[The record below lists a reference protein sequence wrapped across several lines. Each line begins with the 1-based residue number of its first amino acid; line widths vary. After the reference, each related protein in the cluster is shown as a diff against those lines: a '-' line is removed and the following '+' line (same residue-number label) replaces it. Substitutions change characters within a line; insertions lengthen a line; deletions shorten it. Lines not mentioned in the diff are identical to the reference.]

1 MRLKDIATLC
11 GVSISTVSKVI
22 NGKADDISQEVKDKV
37 LDTIKKYNYTPYNLT
52 PKATMKSFTVC
63 FLSKD
68 VYYSFLII
76 NGLIEQLG
84 KSGYSLMV
92 FNSQNDLNIEKENIL
107 KIASKN
113 IDGFIWEPVSSESEK
128 NYDLVKQLNCQ
139 KFCVNIPIN
148 NIATLCQNFYEMGYL
163 ATKYLIE
170 KSHRHICC
178 ISKAESLRAKQFETG
193 FKKALFDY
201 SIPFNENMLSPSDD
215 FNIENKIVGKFTGVI
230 CSHFSIACNVYN
242 KYRSLGLNI
251 PTDLSII
258 SLRNK
263 TRANLDTYN
272 ISTIDIPDY
281 ELGKYCA
288 ERLVSLC
295 EDKGSASTNFEATVN
310 VDSNVSIDI
319 PVNLKSKSAL
329 ILGNINID
337 YYLFNEEMPTFG
349 HSCSVTD
356 YLDIP
361 GGKGLNQ
368 AVGIARLK
376 KKVSIISKIGKDV
389 DGRILLKF
397 LNDQHVDCNLVVAD
411 ENCHTNRSF
420 ISLNSKGETAVISSL
435 SASKSFNMNDIK
447 NIEKYFNNVGFCSI
461 QSGSIPTDVL
471 MEISSIA
478 HKNNCKVILK
488 PFLINSL
495 EGIDPNLIDI
505 FVPNREEALLLSNKD
520 TIEKTADYFLK
531 EGFKNVIITLD
542 KDGLFFTNGKTIKY
556 YNAYP
561 TNIIDQT
568 GASDA
573 FISTLTV
580 MLLDGYD
587 MNSAIN
593 VALISASYCISKVGC
608 SSSMIDKETLDRY
621 ITKFN
626 LVLTK
631 EEA

>member
-1 MRLKDIATLC
+1 MRLKDIANLC

-37 LDTIKKYNYTPYNLT
+37 LDTIKKYNYTPYSFTQNSTL
-52 PKATMKSFTVC
+52 KSFTVC
-63 FLSKD
+63 FLSRD

-92 FNSQNDLNIEKENIL
+92 FNSQNDLEIERENIL

-113 IDGFIWEPVSSESEK
+113 IDGFIWEPVSSGSEK
-128 NYDLVKQLNCQ
+128 NYDLVQKLNCQ
-139 KFCVNIPIN
+139 KLCVNIPIAS
-148 NIATLCQNFYEMGYL
+148 IPTLSQNFYAMGYL

-170 KSHRHICC
+170 KSHRYICC
-178 ISKAESLRAKQFETG
+178 ISKAESLRAKQFENG

-201 SIPFNENMLSPSDD
+201 AIPFNDNMLSTLDD
-215 FNIENKIVGKFTGVI
+215 FDIENKIVGKFTAVI
-230 CSHFSIACNVYN
+230 CSHFSIACDVYN

-251 PTDLSII
+251 PSDLSIV

-272 ISTIDIPDY
+272 ITTIDIPDY

-288 ERLVSLC
+288 DQLISMC
-295 EDKGSASTNFEATVN
+295 EDKGMISTDFETTVN
-310 VDSNVSIDI
+310 VDSNVSVDI
-319 PVNLKSKSAL
+319 PVSLKSKSA
-329 ILGNINID
+329 IVLGNVNID

-349 HSCSVTD
+349 HSCSVAD

-376 KKVSIISKIGKDV
+376 KKVSIISKIGKDG
-389 DGRILLKF
+389 DGRILLKY
-397 LNDQHVDCNLVVAD
+397 LNDQHVDCSLVTAD
-411 ENCHTNRSF
+411 EDCHTNRSF

-435 SASKSFNMNDIK
+435 SASKSFNMSNIK
-447 NIEKYFNNVGFCSI
+447 NIEKYFNNVGFCLI

-471 MEISSIA
+471 MEVSSIA
-478 HKNNCKVILK
+478 HKNNCKIILK
-488 PFLINSL
+488 PFLINSID
-495 EGIDPNLIDI
+495 GIVPDLIDI
-505 FVPNREEALLLSNKD
+505 FVPNREEALKLSN
-520 TIEKTADYFLK
+520 TTNIEDAANFFLRC
-531 EGFKNVIITLD
+531 GFKNVIITLD
-542 KDGLFFTNGKTIKY
+542 KDGVYFSNNKENKHY
-556 YNAYP
+556 EAYP

-568 GASDA
+568 GASDG

-587 MNSAIN
+587 LDSAIN
-593 VALISASYCISKVGC
+593 AAMISASYCISKVGC

-621 ITKFN
+621 IAKYN